1 MYNFDGNHAKK
12 SNSVTLTA
20 PKYIQK
26 NNLLRSSNTQET
38 FQKDTKIIKTK
49 ALVGFSV
56 KNIPCQTKLSPV
68 NQTRF

>member
-1 MYNFDGNHAKK
+1 MYNFDGNHAK
-12 SNSVTLTA
+12 NTA
-20 PKYIQK
+20 PKYIQE
-26 NNLLRSSNTQET
+26 NNLLGSSNTQET
-38 FQKDTKIIKTK
+38 FQNGTKIIKTK